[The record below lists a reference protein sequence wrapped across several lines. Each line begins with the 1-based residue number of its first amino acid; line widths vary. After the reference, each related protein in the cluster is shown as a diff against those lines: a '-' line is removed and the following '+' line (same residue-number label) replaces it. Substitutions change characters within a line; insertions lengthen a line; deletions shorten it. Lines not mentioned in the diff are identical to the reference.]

1 MPNLMR
7 YSEETFESIKHYTS
21 DGVEF
26 WYARELQTVLEYTDW
41 RNFQNAI
48 FKAMEA
54 CKNSGYP
61 IEDHFGDATKFTK
74 IGGGNVRKISDYAL
88 SRYACYLIVMNGDSQ
103 KEVIAVGQT
112 YFAVKTRQQE
122 LIEDYQ
128 AWRKAPAF
136 RHGNLNRESPGF
148 SRGEFQTISL
158 KNTGYFSAAS
168 SSILPAKNLKSWWAA
183 GEQRSLKKCRHS
195 LMFAVANNFVIRQLG
210 NTDRAASLEHLR
222 ANRAL

>member
-7 YSEETFESIKHYTS
+7 YSEETFESIKHYTG

-148 SRGEFQTISL
+148 SRRECQYQFCAT
-158 KNTGYFSAAS
+158 NTFAQPSCLPGSIAS
-168 SSILPAKNLKSWWAA
+168 
-183 GEQRSLKKCRHS
+183 RSP
-195 LMFAVANNFVIRQLG
+195 
-210 NTDRAASLEHLR
+210 
-222 ANRAL
+222 